1 MSATACTSSGARP
14 RAAKAFSPL
23 AFPVSAGSSLAV
35 SLLALSLTPFSGVS
49 LASAVRAAVS
59 WPGAWALA
67 SSRGAAAGSEA
78 GAALAASVAQSEAGR
93 AEEAKGF
100 IAKGFLVKKTAP
112 IRRAKTSGIT
122 KRACGRTC
130 RKTPGEKRPAAGQTP
145 TFQQRLSFNFCL
157 WPRKRGR
164 KRWPKARPRRKTGRG
179 QKARAAL
186 ECFQKPHLRCDAR
199 GRMQSAPA
207 RPA

>member
-1 MSATACTSSGARP
+1 M
-14 RAAKAFSPL
+14 
-23 AFPVSAGSSLAV
+23 
-35 SLLALSLTPFSGVS
+35 
-49 LASAVRAAVS
+49 
-59 WPGAWALA
+59 
-67 SSRGAAAGSEA
+67 
-78 GAALAASVAQSEAGR
+78 AQSEAGR

-130 RKTPGEKRPAAGQTP
+130 RKTSGEKRPAAGQTP

-157 WPRKRGR
+157 WPR

-186 ECFQKPHLRCDAR
+186 ECFQKPPCGAMREGGCNRLWGALREKSGKRRAGKNGGLSPQKRQRAGGQARFTPRRPSGRCRAGEDGPLVHCTQHLG
-199 GRMQSAPA
+199 GRYDCLEQGHNYL
-207 RPA
+207 